1 LSFIAEENLTRLFAA
16 FSQNK
21 IHINMMQHSAVSF
34 SVCFD
39 YHEEK
44 LKQLRVDLEKE
55 FETKYNSGLQLITLR
70 HYTPFLIDFVISDKE
85 IFLEQRSRSTFQ
97 VLVK

>member
-1 LSFIAEENLTRLFAA
+1 MFRNFMNIQLETSW
-16 FSQNK
+16 K
-21 IHINMMQHSAVSF
+21 
-34 SVCFD
+34 
-39 YHEEK
+39 K
-44 LKQLRVDLEKE
+44 LLEKE

-70 HYTPFLIDFVISDKE
+70 HYTPFLIDFVTSDKE

>member
-1 LSFIAEENLTRLFAA
+1 
-16 FSQNK
+16 
-21 IHINMMQHSAVSF
+21 MMQHSAVSF

-70 HYTPFLIDFVISDKE
+70 HYTPFLIDFVTSDKE